1 MMLKRFA
8 GIAVLLLGCGLAA
21 GAWAQTG
28 KPEKALPP
36 KVVPLYGA
44 HGVSPQAVLQ
54 GSLGSCYFHGAI
66 AALAKGTPETL
77 RGAIHENPGGGYRV
91 HFFSGPEE
99 VVFPEDVEFGRAHT
113 YDRSEGTWVG
123 VLMRA
128 YAQRALRQSLVG
140 AIQKSDMIPVFTKP
154 YALTL
159 LDASDLPLVAY
170 DRAVRTVVQQDGVLD
185 KASLKTKLAAQ
196 LATLGMPAAEAQMLG
211 DFLNEEGFFDSVSKT
226 VEQNGEVFGAY
237 KSLGQG
243 GVPGWVFEAFLGKS
257 AVGMVADKKLTIG
270 ELQQLHAG
278 KVALVVQTWATP
290 PSEEVAKAKWWVAG
304 HAYTVLEFDDAAQT
318 VTLRNPW
325 GAKPDPDGVFT
336 LPLAVFLD
344 SYESYTYA
352 EMLAP

>member
-1 MMLKRFA
+1 M
-8 GIAVLLLGCGLAA
+8 VT
-21 GAWAQTG
+21 GAWYAVASKSWWEDADKGEPNDAEAICGYRSSDVGKRIGGDRLAETG
-28 KPEKALPP
+28 KAEKSA
-36 KVVPLYGA
+36 PLYGE

-99 VVFPEDVEFGRAHT
+99 VVFPEDVEFGRAHA

-154 YALTL
+154 IALTL
-159 LDASDLPLVAY
+159 LDESDLPLVAY
-170 DRAVRTVVQQDGVLD
+170 DRAVRAVVQQDGVLD
-185 KASLKTKLAAQ
+185 KATLKTKLAAQ
-196 LATLGMPAAEAQMLG
+196 LATLGVPATEAQMLG
-211 DFLNEEGFFDSVSKT
+211 DFLNEQGFFDSVSKT

-257 AVGMVADKKLTIG
+257 EVGTVADKKLTIG

-278 KVALVVQTWATP
+278 KVAVVVQTWATP
-290 PSEEVAKAKWWVAG
+290 PNEEVRQGELVGSPRTPTQCWS
-304 HAYTVLEFDDAAQT
+304 TT
-318 VTLRNPW
+318 MPPRP
-325 GAKPDPDGVFT
+325 
-336 LPLAVFLD
+336 
-344 SYESYTYA
+344 
-352 EMLAP
+352 